1 MPGLDLSAL
10 QGIDVHVH
18 VESDG
23 HGRLSLDEELLAAS
37 AKYFKADN
45 DRAPTVE
52 QIAAYYRERRFA
64 AVVFTVDATTATGHP
79 GLSSEEMADRAAEH
93 ADVLIPF
100 GSVDPLAGEEAV
112 RRARRLI
119 TDHGVRGFKFH
130 PSLQAFSPDD
140 RSYYPLYSVIEEA
153 GLPAVFHT
161 GQTGIGAGLPGG
173 RGIKLRLSNPML
185 LDDVAAD
192 FPGMPVILAHPSVP
206 WQDEAISIATHK
218 ANVYIDLSG
227 WSPKYFPPQLVR
239 AASSLL
245 QDKVLF
251 GTDYPLLTP
260 ERWLRD
266 FDLLEVKPEVRPK
279 ILKHNAA
286 RSARAR
292 PAGASGG
299 AHREPNGAG
308 PRPGRPGAAGPS
320 RSGHRSP
327 GTARR
332 PARWRRPP
340 RGAGNRGTRS
350 APGRRRPAALSRRLS
365 GSCRLGQRGEVPRHV
380 SGQQFGLVG
389 LPESLG
395 GGGQLVAGQ

>member
-1 MPGLDLSAL
+1 MAGLDLSAL

-23 HGRLSLDEELLAAS
+23 HGQLSLDDELLAAS

-52 QIAAYYRERRFA
+52 QIAGYYRQRQLA
-64 AVVFTVDATTATGHP
+64 AVVFSVDATTATGHP
-79 GLSSEEMADRAAEH
+79 GLSSEEMADRAAAH

-100 GSVDPLAGEEAV
+100 GSVDPLAGEQAV

-119 TDHGVRGFKFH
+119 SDHGVRGFKFH
-130 PSLQAFSPDD
+130 PSLQGFSPDD
-140 RSYYPLYSVIEEA
+140 RRYYPLYAVIEEA

-185 LDDVAAD
+185 IDDVAAD

-266 FDLLEVKPEVRPK
+266 FELLEVKPEVRPK

-286 RSARAR
+286 RLL
-292 PAGASGG
+292 
-299 AHREPNGAG
+299 E
-308 PRPGRPGAAGPS
+308 
-320 RSGHRSP
+320 
-327 GTARR
+327 
-332 PARWRRPP
+332 
-340 RGAGNRGTRS
+340 
-350 APGRRRPAALSRRLS
+350 
-365 GSCRLGQRGEVPRHV
+365 LG
-380 SGQQFGLVG
+380 
-389 LPESLG
+389 PES
-395 GGGQLVAGQ
+395 